1 MSERLLQIMS
11 GDISTSEQYRDTF
24 RRSELLEPEKALL
37 IALLEDG
44 IHEYRKYYQARD
56 RDGQRRFRKACEWLM
71 ADDEAWIFSFVNVC
85 ELLNLDPKYV
95 RRRMREA
102 KDPASHNKSGN
113 GSRKRLG
120 GSHKHRSALRN

>member
-1 MSERLLQIMS
+1 MSERLLQIIS
-11 GDISTSEQYRDTF
+11 SDASTSEHYRDTF

-44 IHEYRKYYQARD
+44 IHEYRKYYRARD

-85 ELLNLDPKYV
+85 ELLNLDPEYV
-95 RRRMREA
+95 RRGVLEAREPALPHKGGKGA
-102 KDPASHNKSGN
+102 KESP
-113 GSRKRLG
+113 G
-120 GSHKHRSALRN
+120 GAHKHRSAPHN